1 MHCQGKTKSGKPCKR
16 TCKGKYCFQH
26 QKKSQRSPV
35 RSPKSDGDIQ
45 RKYCSCLLSIEAK
58 GQNVNK
64 YKICTASVGRVS
76 KSCKAYCH

>member
-26 QKKSQRSPV
+26 QKKYPR
-35 RSPKSDGDIQ
+35 RSPKKSDDDLQ
-45 RKYCSCLLSIEAK
+45 RRYCSCLLSVEAK
-58 GQNVNK
+58 GHNVNK

-76 KSCKAYCH
+76 KSCKAYGH